1 MSDYLVPTRHPRFY
15 FSDGGAI
22 FKLNSADRSVA
33 FFYNL
38 HPGLLSERAGF
49 FKSLFSLP
57 RTPNCTSNLLT
68 EGKSDE
74 NPIELSS
81 CVMQTDFDNLLTYL
95 YMGPSAH
102 PKTTEFLISVM
113 KLSVFFE
120 IQDSV
125 DHAKAEITRRGDC
138 ILPALRFELARC
150 FGINEWIEP
159 TFRRLM
165 EMPLGDLS
173 SSDVLQIGHFG
184 YYWLTQTKVRITE
197 LRASISFNVPPVLNS
212 MECPTPDYC
221 ARSWYREWV
230 FNVRT
235 LLHHPDQWTSCLSLL
250 DQLRNVHIAGLCDAC
265 QDLTVTWIWG
275 TQMLTREEDYIEEA
289 IAALKDLQ
297 RNEPTRAV
305 VSNSRILLS
314 SDL

>member
-1 MSDYLVPTRHPRFY
+1 MSDDLVLARHPRFY

-33 FFYNL
+33 FLYNL

-74 NPIELSS
+74 NPIELSL
-81 CVMQTDFDNLLTYL
+81 CVTQTDFDNLLAYL
-95 YMGPSAH
+95 YMSPSAH

-113 KLSVFFE
+113 KLSAFFE
-120 IQDSV
+120 IQDGV

-138 ILPALRFELARC
+138 INPALRFELARC
-150 FGINEWIEP
+150 FGVNEWIEP

-165 EMPLGDLS
+165 EMSLVDLS
-173 SSDVLQIGHFG
+173 SSD
-184 YYWLTQTKVRITE
+184 TKAKIAE

-212 MECPTPDYC
+212 MECLAPDYC

-235 LLHHPDQWTSCLSLL
+235 LLHHPNRWTSCLSLL

-275 TQMLTREEDYIEEA
+275 KQMLTREEGYIEEA
-289 IAALKDLQ
+289 IVAFKDLQ

-314 SDL
+314 CDL